1 MFIGACKRI
10 GSVDTKYG
18 EVQSFIKSYIQRK
31 YKPYKYLSTNKSQTD
46 YGNSWYIFFEKGDVL
61 KGTYDEF
68 VVRLSDH
75 PVGRSRATSSRHV
88 YVNYLDSKETIK
100 TKIDDFLNPGKPK
113 YKYEKDFKIV
123 EGTSLQKA
131 LYPMDPSK
139 AKHKLKQECIKKNKR
154 GECVNT
160 YEVEIFKP
168 IFVGVDRPKWKG

>member
-139 AKHKLKQECIKKNKR
+139 TKHKLKQECIKKNKR

>member
-1 MFIGACKRI
+1 MFIGALTKQ
-10 GSVDTKYG
+10 SVDTKYN

-46 YGNSWYIFFEKGDVL
+46 YGNSWYIRFEKGDIL
-61 KGTYDEF
+61 KGTYEDFE
-68 VVRLSDH
+68 VRLSDH
-75 PVGRSRATSSRHV
+75 SVGKSRATSRKHV
-88 YVNYLDSKETIK
+88 YINHFDSEETIK
-100 TKIDDFLNPGKPK
+100 RKIDDFLNPGKPK

-139 AKHKLKQECIKKNKR
+139 TKHKLKQECIKKNKR

>member
-10 GSVDTKYG
+10 GSVDIKYG

-61 KGTYDEF
+61 KNTYDEF

-113 YKYEKDFKIV
+113 YKYEKDSKIV
-123 EGTSLQKA
+123 EGTTLEKA

-139 AKHKLKQECIKKNKR
+139 TKHKLKQECIKKNKR

-168 IFVGVDRPKWKG
+168 IFVGVQRPKWKG